1 MEKKGKKVFEL
12 INALG
17 AAAKRLVKNPALL
30 LPAFAAIAIF
40 FALAYAFSPF
50 MEKLALDLMILGN
63 VPDAPL
69 SALPFQLIGLYGLE
83 FSVLLVFFV
92 LSSILFAALN
102 YWYAAYAASGLGSKE
117 SLGKASH
124 ETIKAMGKIASF
136 TVFILLLVFLFVV
149 LLWISLAI
157 MPFFEIGS
165 LVLLAL
171 LALAGFYFAIKFVF
185 VLQALAIEHGSVRQA
200 LEKAWLFCEG
210 RFWQV
215 LAFVIVLSVVYGIL
229 LWAGGLASGLFSG
242 EVESLIVFAAFWGI
256 FLAYSGLALAFYYKE
271 KK

>member
-1 MEKKGKKVFEL
+1 M

-17 AAAKRLVKNPALL
+17 AAAKRLVKNPLLL

-50 MEKLALDLMILGN
+50 MEKLAVDLMILGN

-69 SALPFQLIGLYGLE
+69 SALPFQMIGLYGLE

-102 YWYAAYAASGLGSKE
+102 YWYAAYVAIDRKE
-117 SLGKASH
+117 SLGKACR

-136 TVFILLLVFLFVV
+136 TVFILLLVFLFAV

-157 MPFFEIGS
+157 MPFFELGG

-171 LALAGFYFAIKFVF
+171 LALAGFYFTIKFVF

-200 LEKAWLFCEG
+200 LEKAWVFCEG

-256 FLAYSGLALAFYYKE
+256 FLAYSGLALACYYKE